1 MTPCTLRLLTLLQ
14 ISIHTS
20 AREVTQHKTK
30 VQNIF
35 SHFNPHFRKG
45 SDGQDIDW
53 TATEDDISIHTS
65 AREVTVRQLLFTM
78 SQNYFNPHFREG
90 SDTIRNKIR
99 LPHLLFQST
108 LPRGKWQL
116 MMWTRL
122 LICWFQSTLPRG
134 KWLDG
139 WLRNTGNWTFQSTL
153 PRGKWHFWPI
163 RRYELWRISI
173 HTSAREVTWTQY
185 NVWDHGIISIHTSA
199 REVTLLIAVLIPFAP
214 HFNPH
219 FREGSDWSD
228 ISLNWS
234 LTRFQSTLPRGKWL
248 VRWWRKQDR
257 VYFNPH
263 FREGSD
269 K

>member
-65 AREVTVRQLLFTM
+65 AREVTVRQLL

-173 HTSAREVTWTQY
+173 HTSAREVT
-185 NVWDHGIISIHTSA
+185 
-199 REVTLLIAVLIPFAP
+199 LLIAVLIPFAP

>member
-1 MTPCTLRLLTLLQ
+1 MPQ

-20 AREVTQHKTK
+20 AREVTD
-30 VQNIF
+30 F
-35 SHFNPHFRKG
+35 GMMMLWSHQFQSTLPQGKWRWVPLLFCIIRDFNPHFRKG

-134 KWLDG
+134 KWL
-139 WLRNTGNWTFQSTL
+139 
-153 PRGKWHFWPI
+153 
-163 RRYELWRISI
+163 
-173 HTSAREVTWTQY
+173 
-185 NVWDHGIISIHTSA
+185 
-199 REVTLLIAVLIPFAP
+199 
-214 HFNPH
+214 
-219 FREGSDWSD
+219 
-228 ISLNWS
+228 
-234 LTRFQSTLPRGKWL
+234 

>member
-108 LPRGKWQL
+108 LPRGKW
-116 MMWTRL
+116 
-122 LICWFQSTLPRG
+122 
-134 KWLDG
+134 
-139 WLRNTGNWTFQSTL
+139 
-153 PRGKWHFWPI
+153 HFWPI
-163 RRYELWRISI
+163 RRYELWR
-173 HTSAREVTWTQY
+173 
-185 NVWDHGIISIHTSA
+185 ISIHTSA